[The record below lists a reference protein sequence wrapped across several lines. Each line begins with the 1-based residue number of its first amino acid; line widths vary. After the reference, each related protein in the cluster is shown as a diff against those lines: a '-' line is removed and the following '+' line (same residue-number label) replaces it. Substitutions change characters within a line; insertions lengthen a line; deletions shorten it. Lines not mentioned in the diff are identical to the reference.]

1 MTSCEYCGA
10 LSGVTHTPGCQA
22 LDPYGVPSGY
32 VPRMTAT
39 EVKAR
44 QVKARWLLPKP
55 VDPVA
60 KAVDDYILMERKAQ
74 AWDELRALVG
84 QSSDE
89 IASVV
94 ARLMDS
100 VQGAASGR

>member
-10 LSGVTHTPGCQA
+10 PSGVMHAPGCQA

-44 QVKARWLLPKP
+44 WPLPQPTP

-60 KAVDDYILMERKAQ
+60 KAVDDYILMERKAR
-74 AWDELRALVG
+74 AWDELRALVL
-84 QSSDE
+84 QSRDE
-89 IASVV
+89 IAPAV
-94 ARLMDS
+94 ARLMDV